1 MADEADVSAASA
13 ELASA
18 ARGAWT
24 VPIPL
29 PTAEVPMPSSYVR
42 GVFSGPC
49 GGRRGRAVRISTV
62 SKVLGP
68 EGVGPT
74 SRPSWHGRYKKSK
87 MLNKGPYSLTS

>member
-74 SRPSWHGRYKKSK
+74 PRPSWRGRYKFSIF
-87 MLNKGPYSLTS
+87 